1 MRWRSVKTFLLVVIL
16 TATFVTFSIQVT
28 AQEPPTAKPAPAEEE
43 KPAAAPGLAELDP
56 KATALAAR
64 LTDLENEIAALPDL
78 SPIKENIKSV
88 AKNEQML
95 SQRLE
100 SLKLSKTYETSQ
112 YSKFKEE
119 LRVESAFLERAIQ
132 PLTQSLNRM
141 ESWKKEWSDEKELWK
156 QWQASLPKEVPA
168 SAVKPTFTKA
178 QKTIDKALALISQHL
193 KPILTLQQEAGDLQ
207 AWLYSLASG
216 VDALMATLRVDILR
230 KSTPPMYSSQYYA
243 KFNKNLWEELQRGL
257 AAFAW
262 PGKQFFKS
270 SGVLIASQVFLALII
285 IFVIVR
291 YRTFLE
297 EEKRWRFF
305 AYRPISVGVFV
316 AAVTLSAYYQ
326 TMPPAWTLILWS
338 ALSIAAARLVEGLIT
353 GFWRIRL
360 FFGLAILVIITK
372 LLEVFALPLP
382 LFRLYVFLMALTVVF
397 FCFWRSLEARRKDGS
412 PFYIW
417 SLRLCG
423 LVFILVF
430 AAEVVG
436 YSDLSIVL
444 FEVSLSTIYVILL
457 TWMLMFMAR
466 GGLELAVRGS
476 FLREI
481 PFVRSNAEVIIRRS
495 ALLTNLLIAFVSL
508 GYLLE
513 AWQLYTTPI
522 EALRSLLS
530 VSITIGSWRISV
542 GLVLA
547 AAAVLYGS
555 LLLSWIVQALLMEGF
570 FTKRELEAGVR
581 ISMARLVHYG
591 LVLVGFL
598 LALVALGFNLR
609 NFTIIAGALG
619 VGIGFGLQGIVNNF
633 VSGLILLFER
643 PVKVGDYIQLGEQW
657 AQIQK
662 IGLRATVIQTFDRSE
677 IVVPNSDLIANQ
689 VTNWTL
695 TDRFAR
701 IIVPVGVAYGSDV
714 PLVFE
719 TLMEC
724 AMANSKVMRLP
735 EPQILFMGFGDSSLN
750 FELRVWISNV
760 DDRLTV
766 RSDLHRD
773 IDARFRQA
781 GIVIAFPQR
790 DLHIHK
796 VDKKAAPG
804 HQDYEI
810 RRSSEAA
817 VGGDGEDNG

>member
-207 AWLYSLASG
+207 ARLYSLASG

-508 GYLLE
+508 GYL
-513 AWQLYTTPI
+513 
-522 EALRSLLS
+522 
-530 VSITIGSWRISV
+530 
-542 GLVLA
+542 
-547 AAAVLYGS
+547 
-555 LLLSWIVQALLMEGF
+555 
-570 FTKRELEAGVR
+570 
-581 ISMARLVHYG
+581 
-591 LVLVGFL
+591 
-598 LALVALGFNLR
+598 
-609 NFTIIAGALG
+609 
-619 VGIGFGLQGIVNNF
+619 
-633 VSGLILLFER
+633 
-643 PVKVGDYIQLGEQW
+643 
-657 AQIQK
+657 
-662 IGLRATVIQTFDRSE
+662 
-677 IVVPNSDLIANQ
+677 
-689 VTNWTL
+689 
-695 TDRFAR
+695 
-701 IIVPVGVAYGSDV
+701 
-714 PLVFE
+714 
-719 TLMEC
+719 
-724 AMANSKVMRLP
+724 
-735 EPQILFMGFGDSSLN
+735 
-750 FELRVWISNV
+750 
-760 DDRLTV
+760 
-766 RSDLHRD
+766 
-773 IDARFRQA
+773 
-781 GIVIAFPQR
+781 
-790 DLHIHK
+790 
-796 VDKKAAPG
+796 
-804 HQDYEI
+804 
-810 RRSSEAA
+810 
-817 VGGDGEDNG
+817 